1 VRDSNTRRLWLE
13 ATAIFAA
20 AMAFLFALAP
30 TAPFTKELGVCESG
44 AVRDVL
50 AGNVILPHFVPGP
63 IVHVPPLYWWT
74 AALCVRWLGW
84 NELALRLPSL
94 VPAAL
99 TCAIVFAWV
108 AATIGRRA
116 ALWAASSLL
125 FCHFFVDAARQPR
138 MDSML
143 ALFVTAAA
151 VCLERAIRRG
161 PAGVAAISA
170 GAAAS
175 SIESSVETATSDDKD
190 AISRSITS
198 HDFESRHRAL
208 FLAIAAVAMG
218 LGILSKGVLGILLP
232 GLAPGVYFLVRRRF
246 WELFR
251 PGLIACFAVGFV
263 IGAAWYVAGYE
274 VGGKHFL
281 DWQFG
286 MNLWKRF
293 IPAEE
298 GGGGYCVHP
307 FYYFLPQTLIG
318 FLPWS
323 LYLPAVGVWIWPGRR
338 ERLPEPVVYA
348 ICWFASIFV
357 FFSASQGKCLVYIL
371 PAFPPLAV
379 LTGCAI
385 EQVQQ
390 SRLERRALAAT
401 FSVGSAA
408 AAIGVLGLAISAAAI
423 MVSGVPSQLPIRLHP
438 TDQRFLDIFAAMAAR
453 RAAPLMLWFAVSA
466 IAALATLFA
475 IRHPNVR
482 VQAAGVLVAGAAGML
497 FWFGTMNPAL
507 AEHETLKGFAVEV
520 AKIVPAGD
528 RIGHFGVGDCEL
540 NFYTPQLIERTFHF
554 SCDTDSSTP
563 RYFIAR
569 EGDFNAMDAAQR
581 LCLEPIARSAPVDSK
596 GARLLLEE
604 KPVAQ

>member
-1 VRDSNTRRLWLE
+1 VPDSNTRRLWLE

-94 VPAAL
+94 VPGAL

-143 ALFVTAAA
+143 TLFVTAAA
-151 VCLERAIRRG
+151 VCLERAIRKG
-161 PAGVAAISA
+161 PA
-170 GAAAS
+170 GAAARS
-175 SIESSVETATSDDKD
+175 AETATSDDKD
-190 AISRSITS
+190 AISPSITS
-198 HDFESRHRAL
+198 HDSASPAL
-208 FLAIAAVAMG
+208 FLAIAAAAMG

-232 GLAPGVYFLVRRRF
+232 GLALGVYLLVRRRF
-246 WELFR
+246 RELFR
-251 PGLIACFAVGFV
+251 PGLIACFAVAFA

-281 DWQFG
+281 GWQFG

-298 GGGGYCVHP
+298 GGGYCVHP
-307 FYYFLPQTLIG
+307 FYYFVPQTLIG

-323 LYLPAVGVWIWPGRR
+323 LYLPAAGVWIWPRRR

-348 ICWFASIFV
+348 ICWFASSFV
-357 FFSASQGKCLVYIL
+357 FFSASQGKCPVYIL

-379 LTGCAI
+379 LAGCAI

-390 SRLERRALAAT
+390 SRLERRALVAT

-408 AAIGVLGLAISAAAI
+408 TALGVLVLTISAAAI
-423 MVSGVPSQLPIRLHP
+423 IVSGVPSQLPIRLHP
-438 TDQRFLDIFAAMAAR
+438 TDQRFLDIFATMAAR

-482 VQAAGVLVAGAAGML
+482 VQAAGVLVAGAAGVL

-520 AKIVPAGD
+520 AKIVPAGG

-563 RYFIAR
+563 RYFVAR
-569 EGDFNAMDAAQR
+569 EGDFDAMDAAQR
-581 LCLEPIARSAPVDSK
+581 SCLEPIARSAPVDSK

>member
-1 VRDSNTRRLWLE
+1 VPDSKIRRLWLE
-13 ATAIFAA
+13 ATVIFAV
-20 AMAFLFALAP
+20 AMAFLSTLAP

-151 VCLERAIRRG
+151 VCLERAIRKG
-161 PAGVAAISA
+161 PADVAAISL
-170 GAAAS
+170 GAAAR
-175 SIESSVETATSDDKD
+175 SVETVTSGDKG
-190 AISRSITS
+190 AISPSVTS
-198 HDFESRHRAL
+198 HDSEFPHRAL

-218 LGILSKGVLGILLP
+218 LGILSKGVPGILLP
-232 GLAPGVYFLVRRRF
+232 GLAIGVYFLVRGRF

-251 PGLIACFAVGFV
+251 PSLIACFAIAFA

-307 FYYFLPQTLIG
+307 FYYFVPQTLIG

-323 LYLPAVGVWIWPGRR
+323 LYLPAVGVWIWPRRR

-348 ICWFASIFV
+348 ICWFASIFA
-357 FFSASQGKCLVYIL
+357 FFSASQGKCPVYIL

-379 LTGCAI
+379 LAGCAI

-390 SRLERRALAAT
+390 SRLERRALVAT

-408 AAIGVLGLAISAAAI
+408 VAIGVLVLAISAAAI
-423 MVSGVPSQLPIRLHP
+423 IVSGVPSQLPIRLHP
-438 TDQRFLDIFAAMAAR
+438 TDQRFLGIFATMAAR

-466 IAALATLFA
+466 IVALATLFA
-475 IRHPNVR
+475 IRHPNYR
-482 VQAAGVLVAGAAGML
+482 VQAAGVLVAGAAGVL

-520 AKIVPAGD
+520 AKIVPAGG
-528 RIGHFGVGDCEL
+528 RIGHFGMGDCEL

-569 EGDFNAMDAAQR
+569 EGDFDAMDAAQR
-581 LCLEPIARSAPVDSK
+581 SCLAPIARSAPVDSK